1 MTRRWT
7 PSETGPLRA
16 PPKRSA
22 RKFLWPVRGRIIVD
36 YGPRKG
42 GYRNDGI
49 NIAASRGTAIRAVEN
64 GVVAYT
70 GNQLQGFGN
79 LVLIKHSGR
88 WISAYAHSA
97 VILVKRGQIVRRG
110 QIIARVG
117 STGNVARPQL
127 HFELRRG
134 DEPVD
139 PKRYLVRFAWLLP
152 LTSIAFLDV
161 PPGPE

>member
-1 MTRRWT
+1 MD
-7 PSETGPLRA
+7 
-16 PPKRSA
+16 
-22 RKFLWPVRGRIIVD
+22 F
-36 YGPRKG
+36 GPRKG

-49 NIAASRGTAIRAVEN
+49 NIAASKGTAIRAVEN

-88 WISAYAHSA
+88 WMSAYAHGS

-117 STGNVARPQL
+117 TSGNVTRPQL

-139 PKRYLVRFAWLLP
+139 PKRYLVRFAWALP
-152 LTSIAFLDV
+152 LISVAFLDV